1 MTREIHAILFGTSL
15 TNEEFDEVT
24 DKLLNLFNVM
34 NKELAFCECKPNT
47 DIYTESVTKCNKC
60 NKKVT
65 TLRTR

>member
-15 TNEEFDEVT
+15 TTKEFYEVT

-34 NKELAFCECKPNT
+34 NKELAFCECTPNT
-47 DIYTESVTKCNKC
+47 DIYNESVTKC

-65 TLRTR
+65 TLRTK